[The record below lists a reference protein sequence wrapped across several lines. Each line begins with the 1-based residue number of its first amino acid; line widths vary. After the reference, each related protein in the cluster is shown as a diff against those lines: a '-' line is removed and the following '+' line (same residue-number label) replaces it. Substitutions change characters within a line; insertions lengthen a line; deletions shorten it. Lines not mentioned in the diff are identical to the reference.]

1 MIPNELS
8 FVLTLRPCLVLELFS
23 SDIRSMGAF
32 SCGISSVLD
41 LVLSHGLFLLSFLLV
56 VYRFSPDSG

>member
-8 FVLTLRPCLVLELFS
+8 FVLTLRPCLVLELFT

-32 SCGISSVLD
+32 SCGISSVLNS
-41 LVLSHGLFLLSFLLV
+41 VLSHGPFYFHF
-56 VYRFSPDSG
+56 Y